1 MLRSVCS
8 LSLTAFAFA
17 HGFRGGEVIGR
28 DMGKL
33 RRIFIFIF
41 YSVLILHKEERKK
54 YIIFYSLYILRQEG
68 GRGRYIS
75 GHFFSLYILSQGRGK
90 GDTLVQNFF

>member
-41 YSVLILHKEERKK
+41 YSVLILLLLFLPL
-54 YIIFYSLYILRQEG
+54 YIIRQEG